1 MYLSSTIVLTKLNRL
16 EDKKSV
22 ILYNLEC
29 IRIKAIYIF
38 VDIMLFFFFFFS
50 IENENLTL

>member
-16 EDKKSV
+16 EDKKSA

>member
-16 EDKKSV
+16 EDKKSA

-29 IRIKAIYIF
+29 TRIKAIYIF
-38 VDIMLFFFFFFS
+38 VDIMLFFAFFFQLKS
-50 IENENLTL
+50 LMKT